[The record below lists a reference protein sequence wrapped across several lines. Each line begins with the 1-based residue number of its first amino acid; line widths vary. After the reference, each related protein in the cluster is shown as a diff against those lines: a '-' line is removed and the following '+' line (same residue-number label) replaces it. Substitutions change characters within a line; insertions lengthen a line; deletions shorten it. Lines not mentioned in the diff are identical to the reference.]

1 MRLSYRSGAYQH
13 HGLGPD
19 NGGSEKIAVESLVAA
34 GKAQEKSKADARG
47 PKCRQES
54 GQGHGET
61 GKKDCG
67 QEVGAKGLGGCAAQC

>member
-34 GKAQEKSKADARG
+34 GKAQEKSKTDA
-47 PKCRQES
+47 
-54 GQGHGET
+54 
-61 GKKDCG
+61 
-67 QEVGAKGLGGCAAQC
+67 